1 MSPASSAPPADSD
14 EPVSIHDPYAALRLP
29 GFRKYWSGNLIS
41 LMAMQMQIV
50 AVEWE
55 IYDRT
60 LEEHDARQAVLAL
73 TTVAFTQFLPVL
85 LLSLPAGQLADRLNR
100 KTVVL
105 TAQLFT
111 ALGAA
116 GLAAISWFHLPL
128 WCMYACVLLIG
139 TARVSQQ
146 PSKASLL
153 PLLVPRELF
162 SNAVTWN
169 SSGFQ
174 LACIAGPA
182 LAGVVV
188 AVLHAYAILYVVEF
202 VAVLSFFALLVSI
215 PIPHTER
222 THQANNLGE
231 LLGGFRF
238 IWHNKII
245 LGALSLDLFAVLL
258 GGATTL
264 LKPYSELIL
273 HVGDMRLGWLRAA
286 PAVGAIAMSI
296 ILAHRPPME
305 RAGRSLLWSVAG
317 FGVATIVFGI
327 SRNYWLS
334 LAMLFLTGALD
345 MISVVVRHTLVQMLT
360 PDEMRGRVQGVN
372 GLFIGA
378 SNELGGCES
387 GVVAWLFDRPG
398 DPSFGPTVSVVSGGL
413 GTMAVVAYVALSSR
427 SLRRYGRL
435 DATT

>member
-1 MSPASSAPPADSD
+1 
-14 EPVSIHDPYAALRLP
+14 
-29 GFRKYWSGNLIS
+29 
-41 LMAMQMQIV
+41 
-50 AVEWE
+50 
-55 IYDRT
+55 
-60 LEEHDARQAVLAL
+60 
-73 TTVAFTQFLPVL
+73 
-85 LLSLPAGQLADRLNR
+85 
-100 KTVVL
+100 
-105 TAQLFT
+105 
-111 ALGAA
+111 
-116 GLAAISWFHLPL
+116 
-128 WCMYACVLLIG
+128 MYACVLLIG

-174 LACIAGPA
+174 LASIAGPA
-182 LAGVVV
+182 LAG
-188 AVLHAYAILYVVEF
+188 AVIAALHAYAILYIVEF

-215 PIPHTER
+215 PIPHIER
-222 THQANNLGE
+222 THKANNLGE
-231 LLGGFRF
+231 LLAGFRF
-238 IWHNKII
+238 IWQSKII

-317 FGVATIVFGI
+317 FGVATIVFGL

-387 GVVAWLFDRPG
+387 GAVAWLFDLPD
-398 DPSFGPTVSVVSGGL
+398 DPTVGPTVSVVSGGL
-413 GTMAVVAYVALSSR
+413 GTMVVVAYVALRSR

-435 DATT
+435 DAAA

>member
-1 MSPASSAPPADSD
+1 MSPAASASSAASDDPA
-14 EPVSIHDPYAALRLP
+14 PGHDPYAVMRLP
-29 GFRKYWSGNLIS
+29 AFRKYWSGNLIS
-41 LMAMQMQIV
+41 LMATQMQIV

-60 LEEHDARQAVLAL
+60 LAEYGTKQAVLAL

-85 LLSLPAGQLADRLNR
+85 LLSLPAGQIADRLNR
-100 KTVVL
+100 KSVVL

-116 GLAAISWFHLPL
+116 GLAATSLLHLPL

-139 TARVSQQ
+139 TARVTQQ

-153 PLLVPRELF
+153 PHLVPRELF
-162 SNAVTWN
+162 SNAVTWS

-182 LAGVVV
+182 LAGGVV
-188 AVLHAYAILYVVEF
+188 AFFHSYAILYVTQCI
-202 VAVLSFFALLVSI
+202 AVLTFFALLASVHV
-215 PIPHTER
+215 PHIER
-222 THQANNLGE
+222 THEGNNLRE

-264 LKPYSELIL
+264 LKPYSEQIL

-305 RAGRSLLWSVAG
+305 RAGRSLLWAVAG

-387 GVVAWLFDRPG
+387 GMVAWLFDRPS
-398 DPSFGPTVSVVSGGL
+398 DPAFGLTVSVVSGGL
-413 GTMAVVAYVALSSR
+413 GTMAVVAYVALR
-427 SLRRYGRL
+427 SPRLRRYGRI